1 MKLFFSVFLLFFL
14 NQTILLAKNFTAE
27 YDVKTRGFSI
37 GKLFL
42 ELDIEKTNY
51 EMSIELKNKGLF
63 SGLYTFEGN
72 YLVSGIIDKNK
83 IYPTQYKQHWITR
96 KKNRKVKIIFKKNK
110 LIQLSMAPEEKE
122 LPRINYNDLEGYLDP
137 LSSFLN
143 ILINGVNS
151 KTVDGRRTYT
161 LVIEVN
167 KNSNEKK
174 NKITVKDY
182 VNIWAD
188 HKRNDLEYIEITRKK
203 NKDFELPSEI
213 NIMFKKMLFK
223 LNRN

>member
-1 MKLFFSVFLLFFL
+1 M
-14 NQTILLAKNFTAE
+14 AKNFTAE

-96 KKNRKVKIIFKKNK
+96 KKNRKVKKQIIIWNKKQVF
-110 LIQLSMAPEEKE
+110 I
-122 LPRINYNDLEGYLDP
+122 DLAR
-137 LSSFLN
+137 SFLN
-143 ILINGVNS
+143 
-151 KTVDGRRTYT
+151 
-161 LVIEVN
+161 E
-167 KNSNEKK
+167 
-174 NKITVKDY
+174 
-182 VNIWAD
+182 
-188 HKRNDLEYIEITRKK
+188 
-203 NKDFELPSEI
+203 
-213 NIMFKKMLFK
+213 
-223 LNRN
+223 